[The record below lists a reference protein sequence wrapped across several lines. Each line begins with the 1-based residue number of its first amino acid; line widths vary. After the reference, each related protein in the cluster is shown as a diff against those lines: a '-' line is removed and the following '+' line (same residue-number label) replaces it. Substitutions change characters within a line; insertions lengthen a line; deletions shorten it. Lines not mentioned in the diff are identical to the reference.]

1 MTNPL
6 PIPNQNAD
14 VGHHNARID
23 PHNAHVGPR
32 HSRASGNPPL
42 RPAHRWLALAVL
54 AMFLCIIALACS
66 SQSPNI
72 GKYYKGRILHVS
84 VADLERADELRWTTS
99 TRAPRQGAADE
110 DFFRLAPE
118 SPENELILLRVK
130 VENHTATR
138 AIVNIDRDAAQLRD
152 FLQGRYHPID
162 VSERAQD
169 ADVPESADDRCNV
182 PVIPDDHTACVKFLW
197 NPTYQETQ
205 PDGKVE
211 LVERAQ
217 ELPNGTGLDGWLV
230 FEVPKDTQFRSF
242 RWSSGDTVTIDF

>member
-1 MTNPL
+1 MINRI
-6 PIPNQNAD
+6 PIPHRNAD
-14 VGHHNARID
+14 VGLRNA
-23 PHNAHVGPR
+23 AVGPR
-32 HSRASGNPPL
+32 NSQVILRRSRGSGNPSL
-42 RPAHRWLALAVL
+42 RPAHRWLTLAALAL
-54 AMFLCIIALACS
+54 FLGIVALACS

-84 VADLERADELRWTTS
+84 VAALERTDELRWTTS
-99 TRAPRQGAADE
+99 TRVPRQGATGE
-110 DFFRLAPE
+110 DFYRLVPETPE
-118 SPENELILLRVK
+118 SELILLRVK

-138 AIVNIDRDAAQLRD
+138 AVVNIDPDAAQLRD
-152 FLQGRYHPID
+152 FLQGRYYPID

-169 ADVPESADDRCNV
+169 AGIPESAADRCNV
-182 PVIPDDHTACVKFLW
+182 PVIPDDHAACVKFLW
-197 NPTYQETQ
+197 NPTYEETQ

-217 ELPNGTGLDGWLV
+217 EIPNGHGLDGWLV